1 MTPRTVAGA
10 IAANWSGKRFSGNV
24 FYSDQNPSSQKD
36 VSAETLFGLH
46 GESGAQKIS
55 AAPEMWQG
63 ERIAY
68 AMAMAMAMA
77 MEMAMAMAMEGMVG
91 SAT

>member
-1 MTPRTVAGA
+1 MCWPYA
-10 IAANWSGKRFSGNV
+10 
-24 FYSDQNPSSQKD
+24 Y
-36 VSAETLFGLH
+36 ETLSGLH

-68 AMAMAMAMA
+68 AMAMAMAM
-77 MEMAMAMAMEGMVG
+77 EGMAG
-91 SAT
+91 AAT